1 MKKLFILL
9 LITLLCLTSCDT
21 DKAEQSEVSEELS
34 VSEESEISAE
44 DFSPVE
50 KDEVLSAAEALLE
63 KDIELM
69 GVFAGGTL
77 SGEEKNGKYTV
88 AEGKYGEYSVLKN
101 AVLEIYAS
109 EETAE
114 RLLSY
119 PDYGEASVAEAD
131 GKTVFNYTYVNDFA
145 ATAKSFTVSLVSFDD
160 TTANVTVSVSGKN
173 IPAKLERVDNQWKL
187 SQSVYFSYLDS
198 EIEKQV
204 SEGWENS
211 IYLGSKQ
218 NSGSAPKLTGKFL
231 VLNVFLNDTFS
242 TWEDDQRKKVEDS
255 VDTACEWIVTKSR
268 GYKDANLVIDTR
280 SLFYIHRGTVATN
293 YEMAWLDVMFQET
306 VYVDVNGYVESNTPE
321 GYAGVCVLFH
331 IWKDGQ
337 DYLIPCDKENTD
349 YLTYFGERAMFFYS
363 NRGGHSDS
371 AYVSVILQL
380 CGGES
385 FVKREDTAEIRALF
399 PDEIL
404 LENTFAKLP
413 LQEYSV
419 SPLTAF
425 LLGWNGYIDTQLIPF
440 TDK

>member
-1 MKKLFILL
+1 M
-9 LITLLCLTSCDT
+9 
-21 DKAEQSEVSEELS
+21 A
-34 VSEESEISAE
+34 
-44 DFSPVE
+44 
-50 KDEVLSAAEALLE
+50 
-63 KDIELM
+63 
-69 GVFAGGTL
+69 
-77 SGEEKNGKYTV
+77 
-88 AEGKYGEYSVLKN
+88 
-101 AVLEIYAS
+101 
-109 EETAE
+109 EETIQILNLKVQGAE
-114 RLLSY
+114 
-119 PDYGEASVAEAD
+119 SVAD
-131 GKTVFNYTYVNDFA
+131 LRN
-145 ATAKSFTVSLVSFDD
+145 
-160 TTANVTVSVSGKN
+160 NVTE
-173 IPAKLERVDNQWKL
+173 L
-187 SQSVYFSYLDS
+187 
-198 EIEKQV
+198 
-204 SEGWENS
+204 
-211 IYLGSKQ
+211 
-218 NSGSAPKLTGKFL
+218 
-231 VLNVFLNDTFS
+231 
-242 TWEDDQRKKVEDS
+242 KKALKE
-255 VDTACEWIVTKSR
+255 AE
-268 GYKDANLVIDTR
+268 
-280 SLFYIHRGTVATN
+280 
-293 YEMAWLDVMFQET
+293 EQ
-306 VYVDVNGYVESNTPE
+306 SNTPE